1 MNFRDELFSL
11 HNKTEHNLKIVEG
24 FTNEFAVPILNEW
37 RYGSRH
43 IAKSLTL
50 DLAEEE
56 QTKALG
62 HWRRAYYDSC
72 DIVLNCQLERL
83 SEYHC
88 RWRGYTDVVKEVI
101 SEYTKHLSDIRSI
114 QKIHEEA
121 KCSTHGRDRQQ
132 AYDSLQP
139 SIDALSKILDEIE
152 ANKDA
157 VDCAICRARAK
168 HWGGIII
175 AAAALVG
182 VLTPIA
188 NALISWIQGLMK

>member
-43 IAKSLTL
+43 IANSLTL

-72 DIVLNCQLERL
+72 DIVLNCQLEQL
-83 SEYHC
+83 SEYH
-88 RWRGYTDVVKEVI
+88 RQWQGYTDVVKEVI
-101 SEYTKHLSDIRSI
+101 SEYAKHLVEIRRI
-114 QKIHEEA
+114 QKIHREA
-121 KCSTHGRDRQQ
+121 KCSVLGSDRQQ

>member
-43 IAKSLTL
+43 IANSLTSEL
-50 DLAEEE
+50 TEDE
-56 QTKALG
+56 QIKALG

-83 SEYHC
+83 SEYH
-88 RWRGYTDVVKEVI
+88 RQWQGYTDIVKEVI
-101 SEYTKHLSDIRSI
+101 SEYAKHLVEIRRI
-114 QKIHEEA
+114 QKIHREA
-121 KCSTHGRDRQQ
+121 KCSVLGSDRQQ

-157 VDCAICRARAK
+157 VDCAIRRARTK
-168 HWGGIII
+168 HWGVITATAATLIGIL
-175 AAAALVG
+175 APA
-182 VLTPIA
+182 A

>member
-43 IAKSLTL
+43 IANSLTL

-152 ANKDA
+152 TNKDA

-175 AAAALVG
+175 AAATLVG

-188 NALISWIQGLMK
+188 NALIPWIQGLMK

>member
-43 IAKSLTL
+43 IANSLTL

-83 SEYHC
+83 SEYH
-88 RWRGYTDVVKEVI
+88 RQWRGYTDVVKEVI
-101 SEYTKHLSDIRSI
+101 SEYAKHLVEIRRI
-114 QKIHEEA
+114 QKIHREA
-121 KCSTHGRDRQQ
+121 KCSVHGSDRRQ

-139 SIDALSKILDEIE
+139 SIDALSKILEEIE

-157 VDCAICRARAK
+157 VDCAIRKAKVK
-168 HWGGIII
+168 HWSAIIVAVTAI
-175 AAAALVG
+175 VSILPQA
-182 VLTPIA
+182 A

>member
-43 IAKSLTL
+43 IANSLTL

-101 SEYTKHLSDIRSI
+101 PEYTKHLSDIRCI

-121 KCSTHGRDRQQ
+121 KCSVLGSDRQQ

-157 VDCAICRARAK
+157 VDCSIRRARTK

-175 AAAALVG
+175 AVTAIISILPQAAK
-182 VLTPIA
+182 
-188 NALISWIQGLMK
+188 ALISCIQGLMK